1 MTGVVKLK
9 DYLIRAF
16 FALLTAGIALGI
28 ANIFNLTVDTR
39 SYPFFICIAIVGGW
53 SGWYLYKKALKNKSR
68 GIPK

>member
-1 MTGVVKLK
+1 MK

-16 FALLTAGIALGI
+16 FALLTVGIALSI

-39 SYPFFICIAIVGGW
+39 SYPFLIVLAIAGGW
-53 SGWYLYKKALKNKSR
+53 SGWYLYKKRNNTTDK